1 MVTVL
6 GEALIARGRRK
17 MQTENFSSVDEILD
31 FAIAREVEATKLYT
45 ELAHQVEKPRMRK
58 VLEDF
63 AREEQEHKT
72 KLEAVKAG
80 ESVLK
85 EEEVGS
91 LGIADY
97 VVGGEARP
105 DMSYPDTLILAM
117 KKEDV
122 SVRLYNDLAK
132 IAQDQELKD
141 MFSLLAQEEA
151 QHKLRFEIE
160 YDLTTF

>member
-1 MVTVL
+1 MDKF
-6 GEALIARGRRK
+6 E
-17 MQTENFSSVDEILD
+17 SVDEVLD
-31 FAIAREVEATKLYT
+31 FAIGREIEAINLYT
-45 ELAHQVEKPRMRK
+45 ELAGQVKKVELRK

-63 AREEQEHKT
+63 VKEEQEHKT
-72 KLEAVKAG
+72 KLEAVKTG

-91 LGIADY
+91 LDIADY

-105 DMSYPDTLILAM
+105 DMSHADLLILAM
-117 KKEDV
+117 KKENV
-122 SVRLYNDLAK
+122 SVRLYNNLAK

-141 MFSLLAQEEA
+141 MFLLLAQEEA